1 MNIKDQLGQ
10 ALKDA
15 LRQKDETRKSTIRLA
30 LAAIKNAEIDANA
43 ELDKAAILAILQKE
57 VKSRRETIEAAERAQ
72 RQDLILEAQAEIAI
86 LEGFLPQPLTT
97 AELEHL
103 VQEAIAA
110 TGATTLRDMGDVV
123 KHVIPLVQSR
133 ADGKT
138 VSQVVR
144 QFLSSKTGNASIPRS
159 GWSHLRSI
167 LA

>member
-1 MNIKDQLGQ
+1 MSKKDQLSQ

-30 LAAIKNAEIDANA
+30 LAAIKNAEIDAKA
-43 ELDKAAILAILQKE
+43 ELDETAILAILQKE

-72 RQDLILEAQAEIAI
+72 RQDLLLQAQAEIAI

-97 AELEHL
+97 AELENL
-103 VQEAIAA
+103 VREAIAA
-110 TGATTLRDMGDVV
+110 TGATTPREMGAVM
-123 KHVIPLVQSR
+123 KHLMPQTQGR

-144 QFLSSKTGNASIPRS
+144 QFLSG
-159 GWSHLRSI
+159 
-167 LA
+167 

>member
-1 MNIKDQLGQ
+1 MSLKDQLSQ

-43 ELDKAAILAILQKE
+43 ELDETAILAILQKE

-72 RQDLILEAQAEIAI
+72 RQDLLLQAQAEIAI

-103 VQEAIAA
+103 VQEAITA
-110 TGATTLRDMGDVV
+110 TGASTLRDMGAVM
-123 KHVIPLVQSR
+123 KHLMPHTQGR

-138 VSQVVR
+138 VSQIVQR
-144 QFLSSKTGNASIPRS
+144 FLSG
-159 GWSHLRSI
+159 
-167 LA
+167 

>member
-15 LRQKDETRKSTIRLA
+15 LRQKDGTRKSTIRLA

-57 VKSRRETIEAAERAQ
+57 VKSRRETIEAAERAR
-72 RQDLILEAQAEIAI
+72 RQDLILKAQAEIAI

-110 TGATTLRDMGDVV
+110 TGATTPRDMGAVM
-123 KHVIPLVQSR
+123 KHLMPLVQSR

-144 QFLSSKTGNASIPRS
+144 QHLSS
-159 GWSHLRSI
+159 
-167 LA
+167 

>member
-1 MNIKDQLGQ
+1 MSKKDQLSQ

-43 ELDKAAILAILQKE
+43 ELDETAILAILQKE

-72 RQDLILEAQAEIAI
+72 RQDLLLQAQAEIAI

-97 AELEHL
+97 TELENL
-103 VQEAIAA
+103 VREAIAA
-110 TGATTLRDMGDVV
+110 TGATTPRDMGAVM
-123 KHVIPLVQSR
+123 KHLMPHTQGR

-144 QFLSSKTGNASIPRS
+144 QFLSG
-159 GWSHLRSI
+159 
-167 LA
+167 

>member
-15 LRQKDETRKSTIRLA
+15 LRQKDGTRKSTIRLA

-110 TGATTLRDMGDVV
+110 TGATTPRDMGAVM
-123 KHVIPLVQSR
+123 KHLMPLVQSR

-144 QFLSSKTGNASIPRS
+144 QHLSS
-159 GWSHLRSI
+159 
-167 LA
+167 

>member
-1 MNIKDQLGQ
+1 MRSQTRGIIYIMSTKDQLSQ

-43 ELDKAAILAILQKE
+43 ELDEITMLAILQKE

-72 RQDLILEAQAEIAI
+72 RQDLISQAQAEIAI

-97 AELEHL
+97 AELENL
-103 VQEAIAA
+103 VREAIAA
-110 TGATTLRDMGDVV
+110 TGASSPRDMGAVMQHL
-123 KHVIPLVQSR
+123 KPQTQGR

-138 VSQVVR
+138 ISQIVR
-144 QFLSSKTGNASIPRS
+144 QFLSG
-159 GWSHLRSI
+159 
-167 LA
+167 